1 MLKVMVV
8 KSYEAITR
16 LRSIAQNAKVPIP
29 AMLAESLAQ
38 VGLPFRIAVPRC

>member
-1 MLKVMVV
+1 MVKVMVV

-16 LRSIAQNAKVPIP
+16 LRSVAQNAKVPIP

-38 VGLPFRIAVPRC
+38 VGLSFRVAVPPC